1 MQSHNRSYRWRL
13 KLLGAGLLF
22 LATSCTAHRPPASS
36 PPPAPVESVEI
47 TLVHGHEKSEWL
59 QAATKQFRIAHPDI
73 AVKLVAK
80 SSLASADAIL
90 DGSSR
95 PTLFSPADSTALDLL
110 AEDWVDLKRSELFA
124 PTGADAP
131 QPLLLTPLVFVGWQD
146 RVDSLLKPDTSI
158 SWQALHRALAAQSSR
173 DDVSKSPADP
183 AGGRKTGIDRDR
195 AKLEGAPGL
204 HIGHSDPERS
214 NSGLQTLLSI
224 TMEYFGKEG
233 FRRDDLL
240 RPKYHEFLET
250 IEKGVVRSGQP
261 YGGTLMADMVRFG
274 PSKYDVAVVY
284 ESLAILNLGMGEAR
298 WGKLHVYY
306 PSTTIWSDNPVVLL
320 QGDWVSDAQ
329 KKAGRLFIEHLRSKP
344 MQQLAFA
351 YGFRPA
357 EPSVAFRTDDASSP
371 FVRLSSKGIRL
382 DVPPASARPDL
393 ATVRALL
400 GTWTHVMRG
409 STDAPAKVADRK

>member
-1 MQSHNRSYRWRL
+1 MKGTSAMQSHIAPHRWRL
-13 KLLGAGLLF
+13 KLLGACLLF
-22 LATSCTAHRPPASS
+22 LASSCTAHRPPVSS
-36 PPPAPVESVEI
+36 PTPAQLVEI

-110 AEDWVDLKRSELFA
+110 AEDWADLKRSELFA
-124 PTGADAP
+124 STGADAP

-146 RVDSLLKPDTSI
+146 RVDSLLKPDTMVN
-158 SWQALHRALAAQSSR
+158 WQALHRAL
-173 DDVSKSPADP
+173 
-183 AGGRKTGIDRDR
+183 TGTS
-195 AKLEGAPGL
+195 KLEGAPGL

-224 TMEYFGKEG
+224 TMEYFGKDG

-320 QGDWVSDAQ
+320 QGDWVTDAQ
-329 KKAGRLFIEHLRSKP
+329 KKAGRLFIEHLRSRP
-344 MQQLAFA
+344 MQELAFS

-357 EPSVAFRTDDASSP
+357 EPSVSFRADDPSSP
-371 FVRLSSKGIRL
+371 FVRLASKGIRL
-382 DVPPASARPDL
+382 DVPAATARPDL
-393 ATVRALL
+393 VTVRALL
-400 GTWTHVMRG
+400 GTWSHIMK
-409 STDAPAKVADRK
+409 SPEPPARVAERK